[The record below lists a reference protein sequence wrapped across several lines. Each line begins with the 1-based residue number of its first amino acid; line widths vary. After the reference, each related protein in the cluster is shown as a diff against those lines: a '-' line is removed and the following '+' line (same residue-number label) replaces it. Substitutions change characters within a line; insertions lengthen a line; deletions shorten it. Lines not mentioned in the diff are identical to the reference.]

1 MKTLTRHALLL
12 CLFLLPMAGTTAFA
26 QVDEA
31 TQLKRDA
38 RKNLVIKEWNTDPKS
53 KTRWLDRV
61 TVYDEQGRKIEEI
74 EYTKVGQKWRETFE
88 YGPNGRVVKNTV
100 YDDRDKVVQVRK
112 FEYNADG
119 TKKKQF
125 NYSPSG
131 KLLTVKVF
139 EYTTDKD

>member
-1 MKTLTRHALLL
+1 MKTLARHALLL
-12 CLFLLPMAGTTAFA
+12 CLFLFPMAGTTAFA

-100 YDDRDKVVQVRK
+100 YDDRNKVVQVRK